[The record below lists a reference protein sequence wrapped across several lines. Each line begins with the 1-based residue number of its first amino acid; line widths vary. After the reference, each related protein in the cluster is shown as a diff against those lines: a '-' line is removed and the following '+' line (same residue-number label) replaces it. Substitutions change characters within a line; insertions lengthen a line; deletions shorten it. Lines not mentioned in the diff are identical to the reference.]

1 MGKNGGCKPFA
12 RLSVKMDGEENIAVF
27 LLRTTGYNSIK
38 SLPARLAY
46 YLAISDGLLS
56 CMPLSFAFERRVQAW
71 AARLLFTMWTLR

>member
-1 MGKNGGCKPFA
+1 MMRDGEVDKREIGGGSRVQCLGPDRYEMGKNGGCKPFA

-46 YLAISDGLLS
+46 YLEL
-56 CMPLSFAFERRVQAW
+56 
-71 AARLLFTMWTLR
+71 